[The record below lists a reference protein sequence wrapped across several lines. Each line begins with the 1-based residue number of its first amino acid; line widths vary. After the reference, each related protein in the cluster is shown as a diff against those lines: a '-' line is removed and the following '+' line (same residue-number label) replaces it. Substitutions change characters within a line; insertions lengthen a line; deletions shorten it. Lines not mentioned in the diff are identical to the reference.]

1 MSIESDY
8 EGGTVANAGA
18 RLLMTGVNRLDGDVL
33 IDGQL
38 GEDPHFITE
47 LFQPL
52 TLTSDLFVAPGFR
65 YQIETLQIVDDGH
78 RIAQYRNRDT
88 EFSLALGAELSNW
101 GEVRAG
107 IRRGNGS
114 SRVMV
119 GDPSL
124 PGEHFDIGAAYLEF
138 GYDRL
143 DSAYFPKHG
152 QAFHAS
158 WQSESEAL
166 GATANANIV
175 EASWII
181 ARTLGRNSIV
191 LSLDGGSALD
201 DRVVSPQELFTLGG
215 FLNLS
220 GLPVDALIGTQY
232 GIVRAIAYR
241 RISRGGTGLFEF
253 PAYLGASL
261 EAGNVWQTRDAVD
274 LGDLKSGGSIFL
286 AAETPFGPLY
296 LAGGLAEGDKALYL
310 MLGKTF

>member
-1 MSIESDY
+1 
-8 EGGTVANAGA
+8 
-18 RLLMTGVNRLDGDVL
+18 MTGVNRLDGDVL

-38 GEDPHFITE
+38 GEEPHFITE

-65 YQIETLQIVDDGH
+65 YEIEVLQIVQDGH
-78 RIAQYRNRDT
+78 RVAQYRNRDT
-88 EFSLALGAELSNW
+88 EVSFALGAELSNW

-107 IRRGNGS
+107 VRYGNGS
-114 SRVMV
+114 SRVMI
-119 GDPSL
+119 GDPTL
-124 PGEHFDIGAAYLEF
+124 PGENFDIGAAYLQF

-152 QAFHAS
+152 QAFQAS

-166 GATANANIV
+166 GASANANILQ
-175 EASWII
+175 ASWIV
-181 ARTLGRNSIV
+181 ARTLGRNSV
-191 LSLDGGSALD
+191 VVSVEGGSALD
-201 DRVVSPQELFTLGG
+201 NRVVSPQELFTLGG

-220 GLPVDALIGTQY
+220 GLPVDSLIGTQY
-232 GIVRAIAYR
+232 ALARTILYR

-253 PAYLGASL
+253 PAYLGASF
-261 EAGNVWQTRDAVD
+261 EAGNVWPDRHAVD
-274 LGDLKSGGSIFL
+274 LTSLDYGGSLFL

-296 LAGGLAEGDKALYL
+296 LAGGLAEGDRAFYL